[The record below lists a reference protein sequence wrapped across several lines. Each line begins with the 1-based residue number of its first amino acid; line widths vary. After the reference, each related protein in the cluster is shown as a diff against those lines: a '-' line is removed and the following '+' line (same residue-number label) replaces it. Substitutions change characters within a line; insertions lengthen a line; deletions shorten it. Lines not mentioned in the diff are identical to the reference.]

1 MSDEYLETKRKE
13 IAECDRQIMGLLR
26 KRLDLAT
33 AIGHYKAEHGLDV
46 RNHSVELQV
55 VERYRKLAEEFGMDP
70 DHSEII
76 CRIIM
81 QESVANEK
89 AVAKKERT

>member
-1 MSDEYLETKRKE
+1 MTDTYLDVKRKE
-13 IAECDRQIMGLLR
+13 IANCDREIVALLR
-26 KRLDLAT
+26 KRLDLAM
-33 AIGHYKAEHGLDV
+33 AIGHYKAEHGMEV

-89 AVAKKERT
+89 TVQNEE

>member
-1 MSDEYLETKRKE
+1 MTEDYLDIKRKE
-13 IAECDRQIMGLLR
+13 IAECDHEIMALLR
-26 KRLDLAT
+26 KRLDLAM
-33 AIGHYKAEHGLDV
+33 AIGHYKAEHGLEV
-46 RNHSVELQV
+46 RNHGVELQV

-89 AVAKKERT
+89 TVKKEE